1 MLSNGDMSTSFG
13 FRPALITANAVEQY
27 VIAGIKTSY
36 LFLRFKDFR
45 AIVSASVPLAQLIA
59 YLAAEYLANF
69 FSKSKTLEPITFT
82 GHQIRLLDLQRAI
95 MEKKNMKEGSDFDL
109 VLMDAEDTSKIYSG
123 EDTYI
128 PKNTAVV
135 VRKVVK
141 KAGQGLLSRF
151 GKGAIAA

>member
-1 MLSNGDMSTSFG
+1 M
-13 FRPALITANAVEQY
+13 Q
-27 VIAGIKTSY
+27 IA
-36 LFLRFKDFR
+36 
-45 AIVSASVPLAQLIA
+45 
-59 YLAAEYLANF
+59 
-69 FSKSKTLEPITFT
+69 KSKTLEPITFT
-82 GHQIRLLDLQRAI
+82 GNQIRLLDLQRAI

-151 GKGAIAA
+151 GRGAIAA

>member
-1 MLSNGDMSTSFG
+1 MNSKVY
-13 FRPALITANAVEQY
+13 FRMQ
-27 VIAGIKTSY
+27 IA
-36 LFLRFKDFR
+36 
-45 AIVSASVPLAQLIA
+45 
-59 YLAAEYLANF
+59 
-69 FSKSKTLEPITFT
+69 KSKTLEPITFT